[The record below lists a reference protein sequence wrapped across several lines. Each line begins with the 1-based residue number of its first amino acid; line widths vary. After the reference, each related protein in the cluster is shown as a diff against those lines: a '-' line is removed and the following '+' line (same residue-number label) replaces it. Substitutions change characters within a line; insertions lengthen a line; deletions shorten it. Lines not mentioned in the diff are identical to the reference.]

1 MALDKRTRE
10 KMLEMCGE
18 IHEDDGVDPREFFKS
33 GRGPHKQDH
42 KAKQLCRQAAET
54 LDQVLSG
61 EMSDPRLACLR
72 VVSVQPAPD
81 ASRLLVTLVADCAA
95 EEFYRDEIEERL
107 AASSG
112 RLRTAV
118 ASAITRKKAPT
129 LSFVLLGPHDEQ
141 IHDEEVQDG

>member
-10 KMLEMCGE
+10 QMLQLCGE
-18 IHEDDGVDPREFFKS
+18 IHEDDGVDPREFLKS
-33 GRGPHKQDH
+33 GRGPRKQAH

-61 EMSDPRLACLR
+61 EIGDPRLACLR

-81 ASRLLVTLVADCAA
+81 ASRLLVTVKVDCAS
-95 EEFYRDEIEERL
+95 ESFHRDETEQRL

-129 LSFVLLGPHDEQ
+129 LAFVLLGPNEEEARHD
-141 IHDEEVQDG
+141 G

>member
-10 KMLEMCGE
+10 QMLEFCGE
-18 IHEDDGVDPREFFKS
+18 IHEDDWVDPREFFKS
-33 GRGPHKQDH
+33 GRGPRKQIH

-61 EMSDPRLACLR
+61 ETGDDRLACLR

-81 ASRLLVTLVADCAA
+81 ASRLLVTVVATCATVD
-95 EEFYRDEIEERL
+95 FCRDAT
-107 AASSG
+107 AAHLQASAG

-118 ASAITRKKAPT
+118 AAAITRRKAPT
-129 LSFVLLGPHDEQ
+129 LAFVLLGPHEEEAR
-141 IHDEEVQDG
+141 HDG